1 MTNAGMSLK
10 KAERWG
16 VMHDRTR
23 RIREAIREAKMR
35 DQWRCRRC
43 GHIEH
48 LCGSHVAP
56 RNVQRPDDPAGIVTL
71 CGYCDRE
78 FDAIHDLPAR
88 AEWLRFNRL
97 DEFADWLAKK
107 DGRCAVP

>member
-1 MTNAGMSLK
+1 MSH
-10 KAERWG
+10 A
-16 VMHDRTR
+16 RTA
-23 RIREAIREAKMR
+23 RIRAAIRDAKLR

-43 GHIEH
+43 GRIEH

-56 RNVQRPDDPAGIVTL
+56 RNVQTPDDPAGIVTL
-71 CGYCDRE
+71 CAYCDRE

-88 AEWLRFNRL
+88 AEWLRFHRL
-97 DEFADWLAKK
+97 DEFADWLAQK